1 MADIIRLLPDAIA
14 NQIAAGEVVQRPA
27 SVVKELMENALDA
40 GATEIELYFKD
51 GGSSYIQVID
61 NGQGMSETD
70 ARMCWERHAT
80 SKISKAEDLYA
91 LHSFG
96 FRGEALASIA
106 AVARVEMKSRRTQ
119 DELGSQIV
127 VEASEIKLQEAV
139 QCPEGTSISVRNLF
153 FNIPARKNF
162 LKSVSVET
170 RHILEEFNRLAL
182 SRPDI
187 RLKAWHADKL
197 IYDLPP
203 ADLKERIRTLFQI
216 KKEEDLLPLNEQT
229 DIVRISGFAGSPHT
243 AEKQRGEQYFIAN
256 GRFIRDPYFHH
267 AVNTAYQGLIDKD
280 KFPVYVICLEVEPQ
294 KIDVN
299 VHPTKTEVKFED
311 ARAIYAILHSVLRK
325 ALAGYNQAPE
335 IFSENE
341 FHPVHSRSQEEES
354 GERRIP
360 KSPEIRINPS
370 YNPFGQNSGK
380 KRELTHWE
388 KIYEPFKQ
396 EEKREQEAGK
406 RIVPLFDE
414 ESKPTYPISFFQM
427 SEGWIIAKFGGEM
440 LVIRQHEAHER
451 VLYERCIKAMSHQ
464 QVPSQQLL
472 FPRTVQLPTADAEM
486 LEELLDEINLL
497 GFDVS
502 VFGKD
507 TFIVNGLPT
516 DIQKAEASEM
526 LKGLLQSYKNNQQ
539 QLKLD
544 KRESLARSMAQ
555 QAAIKAGQK
564 LAEQEAESLVRDL
577 MQCDEPAYTPGGKAV
592 FVRFNPDK
600 LNELLKRT

>member
-1 MADIIRLLPDAIA
+1 MADVIRLLPDAIA

-40 GATEIELYFKD
+40 GATEIDLHFKD
-51 GGSSYIQVID
+51 GGSTLIQVID
-61 NGQGMSETD
+61 NGKGMSETD

-80 SKISKAEDLYA
+80 SKIRKAEDLYD

-96 FRGEALASIA
+96 FRGEAMASIA
-106 AVARVEMKSRRTQ
+106 AVARVEMKTRRPE
-119 DELGSQIV
+119 DELGSLMV
-127 VEASEIKLQEAV
+127 VEASEVRLHEAA
-139 QCPEGTSISVRNLF
+139 QCPAGTSIVVRNLF

-170 RHILEEFNRLAL
+170 RHILEEFSRIAL
-182 SRPDI
+182 SRPEI
-187 RLKAWHADKL
+187 KLRAWHADKQ
-197 IYDLPP
+197 IYDLP
-203 ADLKERIRTLFQI
+203 ASNLKERIRILFNLDR
-216 KKEEDLLPLNEQT
+216 EEDLFALEEKT
-229 DIVRISGFAGSPHT
+229 DIVHIHGFAGSPQS
-243 AEKQRGEQYFIAN
+243 AQRQRGEQYFIAN

-267 AVNTAYQGLIDKD
+267 AVNTAYQGLIDKE
-280 KFPVYVICLEVEPQ
+280 KFPVYVICLDVEPQ

-311 ARAIYAILHSVLRK
+311 SRAMYAILHSVMRK

-335 IFSENE
+335 LFSDQEY
-341 FHPVHSRSQEEES
+341 HPIHSSSRQQDS
-354 GERRIP
+354 GDMRIP
-360 KSPEIRINPS
+360 KSPEIRINPA
-370 YNPFGQNSGK
+370 YNPFGESSGR

-388 KIYEPFKQ
+388 KIYEPFRQ
-396 EEKREQEAGK
+396 AEKNDTEAGK

-414 ESKPTYPISFFQM
+414 ESKPLYPIAFFQLDQ
-427 SEGWIIAKFGGEM
+427 GWIIAKYGGEL

-451 VLYERCIKAMSHQ
+451 VLYERCVKAMSHQ

-486 LEELLDEINLL
+486 LEGLLDEINLL

-502 VFGKD
+502 IFGKD

-526 LKGLLQSYKNNQQ
+526 LKGLLQSYKSNQQ

-577 MQCDEPAYTPGGKAV
+577 MQCDEPAYTPGGKPV